1 MRPTHF
7 LRLEAV
13 AVLAGALA
21 TYVWLDGPI
30 WLLLVLIL
38 APDLSML
45 AYLAGPRWGS
55 LGYNIAHLY
64 AWPVVLAGLGVWFD
78 VVLAV
83 QVAAVWAAHI
93 GMDRVAGYGLKY
105 ETGFKH
111 THLSTPPGPDHGTA
125 GADPSPSP

>member
-1 MRPTHF
+1 MRPTHY

-21 TYVWLDGPI
+21 TYVWLDGPV
-30 WLLLVLIL
+30 WLFVVLIL

-45 AYLAGPRWGS
+45 AYLAGPRLGS
-55 LGYNIAHLY
+55 LGYNVVHLY
-64 AWPVVLAGLGVWFD
+64 AWPVALAGLGVWFD
-78 VVLAV
+78 AILAV

-105 ETGFKH
+105 ETGFKQ
-111 THLSTPPGPDHGTA
+111 THLSSGPVSDRGTA
-125 GADPSPSP
+125 VPDPSTAP